1 MNRVLYVRNLGR
13 ISFSEGLRVQ
23 EQLQRQHLDE
33 LAGKTKDPA
42 RDTLLLCE
50 HYPVYTTGYRTAQYP
65 AAEEDRLRKFGAEF
79 HRTNRGGLI
88 TYHGPGQLVVYPVLN
103 LAHFRKSMKWYICQL
118 EKSVI
123 RTCQSFGIQ
132 AQTSPDTGVWVG
144 DRKICAVGVH
154 GSRFVTTHGLALNC
168 NPDMTWFRHIVP
180 CGIVG
185 KGVTSLSMEL
195 GRNVRIQD
203 AVPTMIASFA
213 EQFDCSEVRDW
224 DQNVPV
230 ESQSE
235 GEARCTTGS

>member
-13 ISFSEGLRVQ
+13 ISYSEGLRAQ
-23 EQLQRQHLDE
+23 EQLQRQHLDG
-33 LAGKTKDPA
+33 LAGKTSEPA
-42 RDTLLLCE
+42 KDTLLLCE
-50 HYPVYTTGYRTAQYP
+50 HHPVYTTGHRTGQYSDS
-65 AAEEDRLRKFGAEF
+65 EEDRLKKLGAEF
-79 HRTNRGGLI
+79 H
-88 TYHGPGQLVVYPVLN
+88 
-103 LAHFRKSMKWYICQL
+103 RKSMKWYICQL

-154 GSRFVTTHGLALNC
+154 GSRFITTHGFALNC

-195 GRNVRIQD
+195 GYNIKIQD
-203 AVPTMIASFA
+203 AIPTMVASFA
-213 EQFDCSEVRDW
+213 AQFDCSEVLHL
-224 DQNVPV
+224 DQNVPTGRN
-230 ESQSE
+230 SE
-235 GEARCTTGS
+235 DEASCSTV

>member
-13 ISFSEGLRVQ
+13 VSYSDGLRAQ
-23 EQLQRQHLDE
+23 EKLQRQHLDD
-33 LAGKTKDPA
+33 LAGKTKEPA

-50 HYPVYTTGYRTAQYP
+50 HQPVYTTGYRKGQLP
-65 AAEEDRLRKFGAEF
+65 SSEEDRLTKLGAEF

-103 LAHFRKSMKWYICQL
+103 LAHFRKSIKWYICQL

-123 RTCQSFGIQ
+123 RACQSFGIQ
-132 AQTSPDTGVWVG
+132 AQMSPDTGVWVG
-144 DRKICAVGVH
+144 DRKICAIGVH
-154 GSRFVTTHGLALNC
+154 GSRFITTHGFALNC

-195 GRNVRIQD
+195 GRNVKIQD
-203 AVPTMIASFA
+203 AIPTMVASFA
-213 EQFDCSEVRDW
+213 EQFDCSEIRHENQD
-224 DQNVPV
+224 VPTGRK
-230 ESQSE
+230 SE
-235 GEARCTTGS
+235 GDASCSTSA